1 MKKFQLS
8 NVYGKLGNE
17 HKSASFSSKL
27 NTRMVLPLETQQIS
41 DERIRFSQDQLTGYN
56 ENNINE
62 LEEFA
67 DRDITISTGEAK
79 NVNWKRR
86 VDIKLKRNSHN

>member
-17 HKSASFSSKL
+17 HKSASYSSKL
-27 NTRMVLPLETQQIS
+27 NTRMILPLETQHLS
-41 DERIRFSQDQLTGYN
+41 DDRLRFSQDQITGYN
-56 ENNINE
+56 DFNINE
-62 LEEFA
+62 LEEFE
-67 DRDITISTGEAK
+67 DKDITISTGEAK
-79 NVNWKRR
+79 NVNWKRK